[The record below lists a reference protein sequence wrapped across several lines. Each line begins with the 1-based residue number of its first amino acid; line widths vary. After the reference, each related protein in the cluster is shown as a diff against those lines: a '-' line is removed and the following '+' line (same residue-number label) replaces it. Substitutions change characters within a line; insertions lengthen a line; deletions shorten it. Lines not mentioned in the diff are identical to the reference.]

1 MFIVFHGIMT
11 FSSVLLMG
19 GFIFNT
25 CFVYIATIRIVIFS
39 IISEV
44 LTTLL
49 LIIFA
54 LLDFYAFFSFK
65 NLCIDQIYVYN
76 IYILGIYFLFIL
88 LFIDA
93 LDGLRLPFD
102 YAECE
107 SELVTGF
114 VTEFSGAFFVIFS
127 LYEINHACVGS
138 IISVLLMFGG
148 FYISL
153 KLLIFMLLFILLP
166 KSILCRIRM
175 TNAFYLSLFYVYML
189 LCIYIM

>member
-1 MFIVFHGIMT
+1 MT
-11 FSSVLLMG
+11 LSSILIMG

-39 IISEV
+39 MVSEV
-44 LTTLL
+44 LMTLIL
-49 LIIFA
+49 VLFA
-54 LLDFYAFFSFK
+54 LVDFYAFFSFK
-65 NLCIDQIYVYN
+65 YLCIGQIYVYN
-76 IYILGIYFLFIL
+76 IYILGIYFLFVF
-88 LFIDA
+88 LFISA

-127 LYEINHACVGS
+127 LYEINHTCIS
-138 IISVLLMFGG
+138 CIIAVLLLFGG
-148 FYISL
+148 FFISF
-153 KLLIFMLLFILLP
+153 KMLLFLLCFVLLP

-175 TNAFYLSLFYVYML
+175 TNAFYLSLFYVYIL
-189 LCIYIM
+189 LFMYII